1 MIVRAALIAALLA
14 MAGCQAVKGPSES
27 GQPVYYDPAKGISS
41 NGLVYPRP
49 Q

>member
-1 MIVRAALIAALLA
+1 MVRMLLAAALLA
-14 MAGCQAVKGPSES
+14 VAGCQTVKGPSES
-27 GQPVYYDPAKGISS
+27 GQPVYYDPFKGISS